1 MWMLVLL
8 LMGLLVLETE
18 TEFPPEL
25 FDFSVVV
32 VGDTGPIGQKMTC
45 RLSSP
50 SVRLVIEGVSFK
62 IAKFVCCALFD
73 QCTWAYFTSPLI
85 VYNIM
90 DRRKIPMG
98 TVTGFSGNRACG
110 MLASS
115 LPLL

>member
-8 LMGLLVLETE
+8 LMGPLVPETE
-18 TEFPPEL
+18 TESPLEL
-25 FDFSVVV
+25 FDSSVV
-32 VGDTGPIGQKMTC
+32 VGDTSPIGRKMTC
-45 RLSSP
+45 GLSPP
-50 SVRLVIEGVSFK
+50 SVRLVIEGVSFQ

-73 QCTWAYFTSPLI
+73 QNTGAYFTSSLI